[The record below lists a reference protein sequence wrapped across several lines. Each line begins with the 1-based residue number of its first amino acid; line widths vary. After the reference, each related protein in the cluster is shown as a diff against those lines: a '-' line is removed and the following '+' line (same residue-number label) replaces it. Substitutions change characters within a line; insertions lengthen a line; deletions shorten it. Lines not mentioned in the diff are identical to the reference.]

1 MVQKKLIVLSMS
13 ASAVLVF
20 MALFA
25 MPGLGALQSAEA
37 ATAPVAQSFTVYTSK
52 DAYGKQSV
60 VFYMKGKQNGNQWYD
75 VIYAKIA
82 GGPIYGS
89 GAYQRDSGWYYYYTK
104 DPNFVGKDIVKY
116 QIVEKNTFRV
126 LSNTATVTIIS
137 DGK

>member
-1 MVQKKLIVLSMS
+1 MVIQTLIY
-13 ASAVLVF
+13 
-20 MALFA
+20 
-25 MPGLGALQSAEA
+25 P
-37 ATAPVAQSFTVYTSK
+37 PVVTIGMQETTMICERCDK
-52 DAYGKQSV
+52 PKGE
-60 VFYMKGKQNGNQWYD
+60 FYHKQNGNQWYD